1 MPSLSVRTAGT
12 AGLLAAALAASLV
25 KAAPA
30 GAVAGA
36 PAAGSAGKAVARLQI
51 GDTQRACT
59 GALVAPQWV
68 LTAAS
73 CFTGGTKDRVSAG
86 APQQKTTVTVGRTDM
101 TQPGGSVQEAV
112 ELVPR
117 TDRDVVMVKLA
128 RRVQDPSVE
137 PLRIASEPAA
147 ASEQLTAL
155 GFGRTKTEWVPDK
168 LHSATFTVGS
178 VAGSTV
184 NLNGSREAVLCQG
197 DAGGPAVRMNA
208 GTPELVAINSASWQ
222 AGCLGADAAETRTGA
237 RDVRVDDLSGW
248 IRQTAFRAQD
258 DLTGDGVADLASVW
272 YDGTLHLYPGD
283 KAKGLAGTQTQ
294 LLGGTTWKTTKQLV
308 KGDFTNDGIA
318 DLIAVWTDGTMHLY
332 KGKGDGTIEPQ
343 RPVSQG
349 GNTWGTLKQITA
361 GDFDGDGVADLM
373 TVWFDGSMHLYK
385 GDGKG
390 DFAAGTSITV
400 GGNTWATVRLLPGGD
415 FDGDGIADVMAVWN
429 DGTMHFYRGKG
440 DGQIA
445 PQRPVAMG
453 NNTWKT
459 VLHMTAGD
467 HDGDGVADIMAI
479 WNDGSLHLYK
489 GDGKGDLTDG
499 ITMWGGT
506 TWKTALQLA

>member
-1 MPSLSVRTAGT
+1 MPSFSVRTVGT

-25 KAAPA
+25 TAGPA

-36 PAAGSAGKAVARLQI
+36 PAADSAGKAVARLHI

-59 GALVAPQWV
+59 GALVAP
-68 LTAAS
+68 
-73 CFTGGTKDRVSAG
+73 
-86 APQQKTTVTVGRTDM
+86 VTVGRTDV

-184 NLNGSREAVLCQG
+184 NLNGSRDAVLCQG

-208 GTPELVAINSASWQ
+208 GAPELVAINSASWRG
-222 AGCLGADAAETRTGA
+222 GCLGADAAETRTGA
-237 RDVRVDDLSGW
+237 RDVRVDDLGGW

-258 DLTGDGVADLASVW
+258 DLTGDGIADLASVW

-294 LLGGTTWKTTKQLV
+294 LLGGTTWK
-308 KGDFTNDGIA
+308 A
-318 DLIAVWTDGTMHLY
+318 
-332 KGKGDGTIEPQ
+332 
-343 RPVSQG
+343 
-349 GNTWGTLKQITA
+349 
-361 GDFDGDGVADLM
+361 
-373 TVWFDGSMHLYK
+373 
-385 GDGKG
+385 
-390 DFAAGTSITV
+390 
-400 GGNTWATVRLLPGGD
+400 
-415 FDGDGIADVMAVWN
+415 
-429 DGTMHFYRGKG
+429 
-440 DGQIA
+440 
-445 PQRPVAMG
+445 
-453 NNTWKT
+453 
-459 VLHMTAGD
+459 
-467 HDGDGVADIMAI
+467 
-479 WNDGSLHLYK
+479 
-489 GDGKGDLTDG
+489 
-499 ITMWGGT
+499 
-506 TWKTALQLA
+506 ALQLA